1 MFMLLACA
9 AVVVAAIVFMTH
21 VAGEAK
27 RFIGP
32 FTGYAIFGMMA
43 VLLFVVFGFDFDV
56 KPLSEAC
63 GFSFAFNFGLAAFSR
78 VRDKHGRLKGY
89 ALLLGLVVA
98 PTVILGVL
106 NWKLAA
112 LAWAVTG
119 ALNLGFSL
127 LGKADT
133 LVKIKGK

>member
-1 MFMLLACA
+1 MLMLLACA

-27 RFIGP
+27 KYIGP

-43 VLLFVVFGFDFDV
+43 VLLFVVFGFDIDLQSL
-56 KPLSEAC
+56 PQAC
-63 GFSFAFNFGLAAFSR
+63 GFSFVFNFGLAAFSH

-89 ALLLGLVVA
+89 AVLLGLVVA
-98 PTVILGVL
+98 PTVVLGVL

-112 LAWAVTG
+112 LAWAVTV
-119 ALNLGFSL
+119 ALNVGFSL
-127 LGKADT
+127 LGKADS
-133 LVKIKGK
+133 LVKLKGK